1 MAFRGSPK
9 PRREPRLPMML
20 GLTVL
25 TVMAH
30 LLVAATH
37 VASHV
42 AMGRSGIL
50 LGILLAVAPFVG
62 VWLILRG
69 RPRHGA
75 ILVTLT
81 MAAAAAH
88 TLYAHYFLT
97 SDPVDTTFYA
107 WVGQMLLAFELQGFG
122 AGATL
127 ILRPEVP
134 RPREARE
141 GVVADQG

>member
-1 MAFRGSPK
+1 MAPSWWTRLQNPHGRP
-9 PRREPRLPMML
+9 PRLPMML

-30 LLVAATH
+30 FLVAAAHLVTH
-37 VASHV
+37 FTL
-42 AMGRSGIL
+42 GREGIL
-50 LGILLAVAPFVG
+50 LGLLFAFAPFVG
-62 VWLILRG
+62 VWLIMND

-81 MAAAAAH
+81 MTAAAAH
-88 TLYAHYFLT
+88 TLYTHYFLLT
-97 SDPVDTTFYA
+97 DPVDTTFYA

-127 ILRPEVP
+127 IIKPEVP
-134 RPREARE
+134 RPREAE
-141 GVVADQG
+141 TPA